1 MQSHFKNE
9 SFKSY
14 YYFLFSYYIFMF
26 LAFLHP
32 AALLGSITL
41 QIHNFTETKSTSI
54 LKEVLEIIKC
64 FLLLCF

>member
-1 MQSHFKNE
+1 MYLLKAITTS
-9 SFKSY
+9 
-14 YYFLFSYYIFMF
+14 YFLITCYVF

-41 QIHNFTETKSTSI
+41 QFHNFTETKSTSI

>member
-1 MQSHFKNE
+1 MYLLKAITTS
-9 SFKSY
+9 
-14 YYFLFSYYIFMF
+14 YFLITCYVF